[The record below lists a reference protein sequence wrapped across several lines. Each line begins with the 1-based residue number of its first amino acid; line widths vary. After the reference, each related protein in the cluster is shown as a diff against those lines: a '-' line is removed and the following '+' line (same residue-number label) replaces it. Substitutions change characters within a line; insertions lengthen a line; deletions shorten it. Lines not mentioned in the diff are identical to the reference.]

1 QHTRAFTWS
10 RVGAQ
15 YLQLGATL
23 GRPAIRARGRRD
35 EPRAS
40 SLPELRLDHLLRLT
54 DDTGIIQ
61 HATFSVPARASGYC
75 VDDNARALM
84 VALHA
89 DRLSSSRETKR
100 LVTTYLGFLHLAQA
114 PEGRF
119 RNFMSY
125 SRTFDG
131 GVAG

>member
-1 QHTRAFTWS
+1 FPFADSVALAEAIGALFDDPAELTRVRDRGYQHTRAFTWP

-15 YLQLGATL
+15 YLQLGASLAGAVT
-23 GRPAIRARGRRD
+23 RARVRRH

-54 DDTGIIQ
+54 DDTGVIQ
-61 HATFSVPARASGYC
+61 HATFSVPARSSGYC

-89 DRLSSSRETKR
+89 DALSGAADT
-100 LVTTYLGFLHLAQA
+100 
-114 PEGRF
+114 
-119 RNFMSY
+119 
-125 SRTFDG
+125 
-131 GVAG
+131 